1 MAAAPAAGAAA
12 AVSGAPNRIVWPR
25 ALPVLLLTG
34 FFTAAVSAVP
44 LLEFACC
51 LWALAG
57 GASCVVLY
65 RWRQEQSVSTG
76 MGARLGA
83 TAGLAGCVFFSLAF
97 VAKLMIFGREFRDA
111 IREAAAR
118 NPDPK
123 AAEINQWLAS
133 AEGAAVILIIYLVA
147 FLLAILVFST
157 IGGALGAA
165 LFGEKASPS
174 SNRQV

>member
-1 MAAAPAAGAAA
+1 MAAAQGSVAAAPA
-12 AVSGAPNRIVWPR
+12 RIAWSR

-34 FFTAAVSAVP
+34 FLTAAVSTVP
-44 LLEFACC
+44 LLEFLCC

-57 GASCVVLY
+57 GAAAVALY
-65 RWRQEQSVSTG
+65 RRRAEHSVTTG

-97 VAKLMIFGREFRDA
+97 LGKLMIFGREFREA

-133 AEGAAVILIIYLVA
+133 PEGAALILIIYLAA
-147 FLLAILVFST
+147 FLLSILVFST

-165 LFGEKASPS
+165 LFGEKAPPS
-174 SNRQV
+174 TGRQT